1 MQIIKL
7 IPENQTLDECVD
19 IFRESLLA
27 LGYANSSRVEVFLVT
42 KDKFEKI
49 WNILFHDK
57 DVSEFSEVK
66 EKWENLIE
74 NRRVLVASSD
84 ASKSIDNLNCF

>member
-1 MQIIKL
+1 MEIIKL
-7 IPENQTLDECVD
+7 IPENQTLDECID
-19 IFRESLLA
+19 NFRESLFG

-42 KDKFEKI
+42 KDKFEKV
-49 WNILFHDK
+49 WNLLFHDK